1 MASSSSLIDTLT
13 ASGGSEP
20 AGRASTLEQS
30 LYLTDTGFLNDIV
43 DQLWPNITVAG
54 AKILKDAVE
63 PVLKSTLPG
72 PLANLQFVKI
82 DLGHEPLRLSNV
94 DVHKTSNEGIKLD
107 LDVEWNSACD
117 IELDASHV
125 PKIVC

>member
-13 ASGGSEP
+13 ASGGSES